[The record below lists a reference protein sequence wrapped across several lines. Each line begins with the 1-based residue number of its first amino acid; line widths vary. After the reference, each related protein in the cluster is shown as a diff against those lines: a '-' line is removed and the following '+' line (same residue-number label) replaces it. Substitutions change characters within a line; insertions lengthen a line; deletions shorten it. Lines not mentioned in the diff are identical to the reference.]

1 MAGAAPLLAFRAAG
15 DGGDEED
22 AVAFFKRAGFAAEE
36 ADVFLVEVDV
46 EELTDLALVVA
57 DVAREVGLAGR
68 KFIQRVGDRGCATV
82 HLWGTFGEAAEGCW
96 NFDGHGH
103 F

>member
-1 MAGAAPLLAFRAAG
+1 MLWRWKRLTSAGN
-15 DGGDEED
+15 GGDEQD
-22 AVAFFKRAGFAAEE
+22 AVPFLEGAGFAAEE
-36 ADVFLVEVDV
+36 ADVFFVEVHV
-46 EELTDLALVVA
+46 EELTDLAVVVA
-57 DVAREVGLAGR
+57 DVAREIGIAGR

-82 HLWGTFGEAAEGCW
+82 YVWGTSGEAAEGCW